1 MRVTYDQES
10 TNLVTTETRH
20 SAAILAVLVLLTGPC
35 AFAEQQEPW
44 QFAVTP
50 YVWLPSID
58 ATLGFHTGGSGGS
71 ADMSNVLTYLS
82 GAFFLNAEASKGKW
96 GASFDLVYCD
106 FTKADSKVTNVVV
119 PGRGN
124 EVPINAGT
132 TTGLTGY
139 MFSLMGS
146 YAVQRTA
153 RTRFDLLAGVRYT
166 HIGATLD
173 WSFTNPVDGLPSRAG
188 SAETGVDLWNGV
200 VGVRGNI
207 TLGSSRW
214 YVPLYLDGGTGTS
227 RFTWQALGGMG
238 YAFSWGDI
246 LLVYRHLSFEQ
257 GSNEDLQRL
266 SFSGPAL
273 GATFRF

>member
-1 MRVTYDQES
+1 VTRDTS
-10 TNLVTTETRH
+10 RPA
-20 SAAILAVLVLLTGPC
+20 AAILAVLLLLAAPC
-35 AFAEQQEPW
+35 VYAEQQEPW

-58 ATLGFHTGGSGGS
+58 ATLAFQTGGSGGS
-71 ADMSNVLTYLS
+71 AADMSNVLKYLS
-82 GAFFLNAEASKGKW
+82 GAFFLNAEARKGKW
-96 GASFDLVYCD
+96 GLSFDLVYCD
-106 FTKADSKVTNVVV
+106 FTKADSRVTNVVV

-132 TTGLTGY
+132 TTGLSGY

-146 YAVQRTA
+146 YTLQRSS
-153 RTRFDLLAGVRYT
+153 RTSFDLLAGARYT

-173 WSFTNPVDGLPSRAG
+173 WSFTNPVEGLPSRAG

-214 YVPLYLDGGTGTS
+214 YVPLYLDGGAGTS
-227 RFTWQALGGMG
+227 RFTWQALAGIG
-238 YAFSWGDI
+238 YAFSWGDV
-246 LLVYRHLSFEQ
+246 LLVYRHLSFDQ
-257 GSNEDLQRL
+257 GSNDDLQRL

>member
-1 MRVTYDQES
+1 MHDQLS
-10 TNLVTTETRH
+10 TSLVTTDRSRH
-20 SAAILAVLVLLTGPC
+20 SAAILAVLVLLTGRC
-35 AFAEQQEPW
+35 AYAEQQEPW

-58 ATLGFHTGGSGGS
+58 ATLGFQTGGSGGS
-71 ADMSNVLTYLS
+71 AADMSDVLKYLS
-82 GAFFLNAEASKGKW
+82 GAFFLNAEARKGKW
-96 GASFDLVYCD
+96 GLSFDLVYCD
-106 FTKADSKVTNVVV
+106 FTKADSKVTNIVL

-146 YAVQRTA
+146 YRLQRSSRA
-153 RTRFDLLAGVRYT
+153 SFDLLAGARYT

-173 WSFTNPVDGLPSRAG
+173 WSFTNLIDGLPARAG
-188 SAETGVDLWNGV
+188 SAEGGADLWNGV

-207 TLGSSRW
+207 ALGSSRW
-214 YVPLYLDGGTGTS
+214 YVPLYLDGGAGTS
-227 RFTWQALGGMG
+227 RFTWQALLGAG

-246 LLVYRHLSFEQ
+246 LLVYRYLSFEQ
-257 GSNEDLQRL
+257 GSNQDVQRL